1 MSTGK
6 LNTPPD
12 KRLLAAA
19 RSARGAQAD
28 DIEYSPVPAH
38 ARPSGNAP
46 WRIQLRSTNPAHPL
60 IALDMYG
67 DVALGRGGMLK
78 GGPDVSLQE
87 HDTDRL
93 GVSRRHILL
102 RPTRNHLYMIDLNS
116 TNGTLLNGAPVGPS
130 NASPL
135 YDGDTITL
143 GDLHLVLR
151 LIRTPEGVQA
161 QRKGTA
167 PLPSNRRLKVPKPA
181 RTPTLP
187 AAPRP
192 KTKPLPPHRS

>member
-12 KRLLAAA
+12 RRLLAAA
-19 RSARGAQAD
+19 GGVRGTQAG
-28 DIEYSPVPAH
+28 DIEYRPVPAH
-38 ARPSGNAP
+38 ARPSGDAP

-60 IALDMYG
+60 VALDLHG

-87 HDTDRL
+87 HDTKKL

-116 TNGTLLNGAPVGPS
+116 TNGTLLNGARVGPS

-151 LIRTPEGVQA
+151 LIRTPEGVQT
-161 QRKGTA
+161 QRKDTA
-167 PLPSNRRLKVPKPA
+167 PLPPGRRLKVPKPA

-192 KTKPLPPHRS
+192 KTKPLPPQRG